1 MKKKLLTLVIT
12 ATMIAS
18 LVACGGK
25 QQEYVETPGVTDGA
39 TSSNETEQVV
49 ESTADEAEAEV
60 VKETPDEIVND
71 VLEAFNNME
80 SYKYHVDI
88 VESFNMTN
96 DDLEISEEQA
106 NELFGATEA
115 SLELTIS
122 SDIVYDSVTKVGKND
137 TNVKMTFLTGD
148 ADDTELANENTNT
161 MYFVDNGET
170 CATYTDLGDG
180 NFEQNATEANLYDIN
195 LFRYNIKDTVVE
207 KETDTEKVVSGKI
220 PYSDLITLIDNNYGD
235 TGISPESELPITYTI
250 DKKLNKISAIQIDLD
265 GVPTLDESI
274 KNLKIVMTITI
285 DNNSVINAEMPE
297 ELKVFIESA
306 SEASESEASESE
318 TSEVAT
324 EAAGTESQTTETESQ
339 TGEVVVDS
347 SELFK

>member
-18 LVACGGK
+18 FVACGES
-25 QQEYVETPGVTDGA
+25 QQEYVETPGVTDGS
-39 TSSNETEQVV
+39 TSSDETEQSV
-49 ESTADEAEAEV
+49 ESTADETETPV
-60 VKETPDEIVND
+60 VAETPDEIVND
-71 VLEAFNNME
+71 VLEAFNTME

-122 SDIVYDSVTKVGKND
+122 SDIVYDSITKVGKND
-137 TNVKMTFLTGD
+137 TNVKMAFLTGD
-148 ADDTELANENTNT
+148 EDDTELVNENTNT
-161 MYFVDNGET
+161 DYFVDDGET
-170 CATYTDLGDG
+170 CATYTDIGDG
-180 NFEQNATEANLYDIN
+180 NFEQTNTEVNLYDIN

-207 KETDTEKVVSGKI
+207 KETDTEKIVSGKI

-250 DKKLNKISAIQIDLD
+250 DKKINKISDIQIDLD

-274 KNLKIVMTITI
+274 KNLKIVITITI
-285 DNNSVINAEMPE
+285 DNNSVINVEMPE
-297 ELKVFIESA
+297 ELKLFIESA
-306 SEASESEASESE
+306 SEASEDETSKVGAEATEAESE
-318 TSEVAT
+318 T
-324 EAAGTESQTTETESQ
+324 TET
-339 TGEVVVDS
+339 VVDS
-347 SELFK
+347 SDLFK

>member
-1 MKKKLLTLVIT
+1 MKKKLLTLVLT
-12 ATMIAS
+12 ATMIVS
-18 LVACGGK
+18 LVACGEK
-25 QQEYVETPGVTDGA
+25 QQEYVVTPGVTDGS

-49 ESTADEAEAEV
+49 ESTADEAGAEV
-60 VKETPDEIVND
+60 NKETPDEIVND
-71 VLEAFNNME
+71 VLEAFNTME

-88 VESFNMTN
+88 VESFNMTS

-137 TNVKMTFLTGD
+137 TNVKMAFLTGD
-148 ADDTELANENTNT
+148 ADDTELVNENTNT

-180 NFEQNATEANLYDIN
+180 NFQQNTTEANLYDIN

-274 KNLKIVMTITI
+274 KNLKIVLTITI
-285 DNNSVINAEMPE
+285 DNNSVINVEMPE

-306 SEASESEASESE
+306 SEASENE

-324 EAAGTESQTTETESQ
+324 EAAGAESQATEAESQTE
-339 TGEVVVDS
+339 EVVVDS